1 MSLLSGFLPVR
12 PSSCHVCGFQTELNA
27 QFVSHMSLHVDRE
40 QWMFSLCCSICDYVC
55 VEESDMKSHVSAGH
69 AGETAAL
76 VMPSSLGSVF
86 PFSRTISRFPFVYNL
101 CFSVSLSPS
110 LPQFISLVHYFTLS
124 LSLSLSLP
132 VSRCLSLSV
141 SRAPS
146 SSITSL
152 SHILARGLVA
162 PPVSCLIKSFCLY
175 LQSDPLRPGGLA
187 WGRPAISCPSLI

>member
-124 LSLSLSLP
+124 LSLSLSP
-132 VSRCLSLSV
+132 CISLSLSIGLTL
-141 SRAPS
+141 SL
-146 SSITSL
+146 IYDFTLSL
-152 SHILARGLVA
+152 SPCISLSLSIGL
-162 PPVSCLIKSFCLY
+162 S
-175 LQSDPLRPGGLA
+175 R
-187 WGRPAISCPSLI
+187 SLIFDHVSISRPSEGFGCPTSILFN